1 MPLAA
6 LEAVGDPLGK
16 VARVLMEICSYAGEQ
31 WVVFAEY
38 PTPPTPHPPTQCG
51 GVVTACGALSCAGT
65 GDVLRV
71 QALLH
76 TCSEHF
82 EDKEPKGQEEPSSTG
97 GEEKDKKEQP
107 PKPEPGSLAEV
118 GSHQAFAVLGL
129 ALIAMGE
136 GIGSE
141 MALRT
146 FNHLVGFAHTGYAC
160 SPCCAVGASSTL
172 TPHTSPSL
180 QLQYGEPVIRRSVP
194 LALCLVSVSH
204 PDLSIMDTLSKFSHD
219 SDPEVAYSAILA
231 MGIIG
236 AGTNNARLG
245 GLLRQLAQFYC
256 KDPSALYI
264 VRLAQVR
271 SMSLWGLLHM
281 VLLYYGP
288 ASSLC
293 RG

>member
-1 MPLAA
+1 M
-6 LEAVGDPLGK
+6 
-16 VARVLMEICSYAGEQ
+16 
-31 WVVFAEY
+31 
-38 PTPPTPHPPTQCG
+38 
-51 GVVTACGALSCAGT
+51 
-65 GDVLRV
+65 

-172 TPHTSPSL
+172 TPHTSCLTPAAVWRACDP
-180 QLQYGEPVIRRSVP
+180 PVRAP
-194 LALCLVSVSH
+194 GALPGLCL
-204 PDLSIMDTLSKFSHD
+204 P
-219 SDPEVAYSAILA
+219 P
-231 MGIIG
+231 
-236 AGTNNARLG
+236 
-245 GLLRQLAQFYC
+245 
-256 KDPSALYI
+256 
-264 VRLAQVR
+264 
-271 SMSLWGLLHM
+271 
-281 VLLYYGP
+281 
-288 ASSLC
+288 
-293 RG
+293 